1 LRRLPSGVAV
11 FLTKDRDFCGLP
23 QKSLQIIGLGFLGV
37 KRKEAHMSQVKKE
50 ILKKNEKFE
59 DGVLRADACMERY
72 QSSRDS
78 QYRTHS
84 EDLPEQAFGL
94 SALWEERNL
103 MKNVYKLMAKG
114 FKPNGSETLES
125 FVEKHQDLLDEGGD
139 F

>member
-1 LRRLPSGVAV
+1 MGHTCFLDKRWHFLGCLKIPSSSWV
-11 FLTKDRDFCGLP
+11 LI
-23 QKSLQIIGLGFLGV
+23 SGV
-37 KRKEAHMSQVKKE
+37 KRKEAYMSQVKSKRF
-50 ILKKNEKFE
+50 KRNEKFE

-78 QYRTHS
+78 QYRTHQ

-114 FKPNGSETLES
+114 IKPNGSESLES

>member
-1 LRRLPSGVAV
+1 
-11 FLTKDRDFCGLP
+11 
-23 QKSLQIIGLGFLGV
+23 
-37 KRKEAHMSQVKKE
+37 MSQEKKE

-72 QSSRDS
+72 STSRDS

-94 SALWEERNL
+94 SALWEERRL
-103 MKNVYKLMAKG
+103 MKDVYKLMAKG
-114 FKPNGSETLES
+114 FKPNGSESLES
-125 FVEKHQDLLDEGGD
+125 FVEKHKDLLDEGGD